1 MRAVIDT
8 NVLLAVLWRRQPHAL
23 LEQVRAGTLSMVS
36 SPALLAELADV
47 IGRAK
52 FDAILAKTQTSR
64 ERSLAQVRQLAEV
77 IEPPPLPQPV
87 CRDPDDDQVLAL
99 ALAAKVDLIVSGD
112 NDLLSLGFE
121 GVPILAP
128 AQALEQVE
136 AAGEKL
142 HVGAA

>member
-8 NVLLAVLWRRQPHAL
+8 NVLVAALLWRGPPHAL
-23 LEQVRAGTLSMVS
+23 LEHVRAGALSMVS
-36 SPALLAELADV
+36 SPALLAELTDV

-52 FDAILAKTQTSR
+52 FDLILAKTNTSR

-77 IEPPPLPQPV
+77 IEPPPLREPV

-112 NDLLSLGFE
+112 NDLLTLGSFE
-121 GVPILAP
+121 GIPILAP
-128 AQALEQVE
+128 ARALGLVE
-136 AAGEKL
+136 AAGK
-142 HVGAA
+142 G

>member
-8 NVLLAVLWRRQPHAL
+8 NVLLAALLWRGPPHAL

-36 SPALLAELADV
+36 SPALLAELAGV

-52 FDAILAKTQTSR
+52 FDAILAKTNTSR
-64 ERSLAQVRQLAEV
+64 ERSLAQVRQLADV
-77 IEPPPLPQPV
+77 IEPPPLREPV

-112 NDLLSLGFE
+112 NDLLSLGSFE
-121 GVPILAP
+121 GIPIIAP
-128 AQALEQVE
+128 AQARGLVE
-136 AAGEKL
+136 AAGK
-142 HVGAA
+142 G